1 MVSVEVIRITDVD
14 VVEQMEP
21 DVADLMEKNM
31 MDGVEP
37 SEEATGV
44 EDLLASA
51 GDDEEQ
57 MSPEDTLEF
66 YTDDFGN
73 RLRKETHHKFDSNGV
88 EYTETAITSDKPFES
103 GEVAELMAEFIA
115 EQMYGELQ
123 RPNLEET
130 QQTEQMDGSIDDFD
144 AEFMAMLETMGLDEN
159 MDEEEFDAAL
169 EEMYPEESAEEVI
182 E

>member
-1 MVSVEVIRITDVD
+1 MND
-14 VVEQMEP
+14 
-21 DVADLMEKNM
+21 
-31 MDGVEP
+31 VEP
-37 SEEATGV
+37 SEEAIGI

-51 GDDEEQ
+51 GDNKEE
-57 MSPEDTLEF
+57 MSPDDALEL

-73 RLRKETHHKFDSNGV
+73 RLRKETHHKYDSNGI

-130 QQTEQMDGSIDDFD
+130 QQTEQMQGGMDDFD
-144 AEFMAMLETMGLDEN
+144 AEFMAMLETMALDDKL

-169 EEMYPEESAEEVI
+169 E
-182 E
+182 